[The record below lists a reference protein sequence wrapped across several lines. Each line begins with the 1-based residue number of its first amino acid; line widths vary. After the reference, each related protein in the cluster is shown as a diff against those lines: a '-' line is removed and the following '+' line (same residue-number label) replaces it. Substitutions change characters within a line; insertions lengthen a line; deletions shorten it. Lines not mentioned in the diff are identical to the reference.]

1 MDLAELLRS
10 DDLFV
15 HVSRRRWF
23 GPRRLAV
30 QARGGLALVQD
41 RVPLLHRVIG
51 RICVGWMRLDP
62 AELHIVPQGGGAALV
77 VRRRMFPMLP
87 RAIELT
93 DAAGQVIAT
102 AHGAWT
108 LGRGLDLLDRHG
120 KRAGRIRGGILA
132 RSFRV
137 FDAEGRELGRLD
149 GEGLGWI
156 RGSQP
161 GWRVTRGGDAGAGSM
176 LTLLAAAFAVQL
188 RWFDR

>member
-1 MDLAELLRS
+1 MDLADLLRC
-10 DDLFV
+10 DELFV

-23 GPRRLAV
+23 GPRRIAV
-30 QARGGLALVQD
+30 QGRAGLALAQD
-41 RVPLLHRVIG
+41 RVPPLPRVVG
-51 RICVGWMRLDP
+51 RICLGWLRLDP

-77 VRRRMFPMLP
+77 VRRRMFPLLP

-108 LGRGLDLLDRHG
+108 LGRGLDLRDRHG
-120 KRAGRIRGGILA
+120 KRAGRIRGGILG
-132 RSFRV
+132 RGFRV
-137 FDAEGRELGRLD
+137 ADGDGRELGRLD

-156 RGSQP
+156 RGAQP
-161 GWRVTRGGDAGAGSM
+161 GWRVTRGADAGASSM
-176 LTLLAAAFAVQL
+176 LTLLAAALSVHL